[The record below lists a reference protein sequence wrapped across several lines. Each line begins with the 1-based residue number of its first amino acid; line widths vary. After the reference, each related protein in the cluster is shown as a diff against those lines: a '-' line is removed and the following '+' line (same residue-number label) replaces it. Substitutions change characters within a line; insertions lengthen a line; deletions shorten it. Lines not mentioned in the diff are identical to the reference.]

1 MTRKLKKFIPQ
12 TEEEMTVEW
21 LTECFRESG
30 IANNA
35 NVISF
40 SSKEPESGE
49 GFSGLTLRVDLE
61 WDNFEEGIPKTVL
74 VKFPSTDSKN
84 RALLERDG
92 AYDRE
97 FDFYERFSDRFPVK
111 VPKLFYSVRDPISD
125 IESRRKL
132 NKRIEL
138 LPNGAA
144 KFLGGNARKFIRPS
158 SRRYALITEFIEGA
172 RTTTTENLAP
182 EKDLCEILESLAV
195 IHAHW
200 WRHPLL
206 DDDKEGVAWPV
217 VTHTPKLMNGLYR
230 GSRESVIEINPEIFT
245 PDMLRLTDWFSD
257 NVVNAVSFLN
267 EKMTLLR
274 GDTRTDNM
282 LFADGGLVM
291 VDFGSFSSGRPSC
304 DVANLL
310 SSCIEPGSNSF
321 SVYQQLSDFYFES
334 LVSNGVTE
342 YSRAQHEN
350 DMQVCMALQAYLL
363 VLAAAHYEADYGES
377 SLVKIWS
384 ERLTGL
390 IPSTSPLLEQVA
402 FV

>member
-21 LTECFRESG
+21 FTDSFRESG
-30 IANNA
+30 IVGNS

-40 SSKEPESGE
+40 SYKEPESGE

-61 WDNFEEGIPKTVL
+61 WDNFEEGMPETVL

-97 FDFYERFSDRFPVK
+97 FDFYERFSDRFPVR
-111 VPKLFYSVRDPISD
+111 VPKLLFSIRDPISD
-125 IESRRKL
+125 IESRKKL

-158 SRRYALITEFIEGA
+158 SRRYALITEFIENA
-172 RTTTTENLAP
+172 RTTTTENLAS
-182 EKDLCEILESLAV
+182 EKDLLEILESLAV

-206 DDDKEGVAWPV
+206 DDDKEGIAWPA

-230 GSRESVIEINPEIFT
+230 GSRDSVIERNPELFT
-245 PDMLRLTDWFSD
+245 PDMVRLTDWFSD
-257 NVVNAVSFLN
+257 NVVDAIGFLN
-267 EKMTLLR
+267 EKLTLLR

-282 LFADGGLVM
+282 LFTNDGLVM

-321 SVYQQLSDFYFES
+321 TVYQQLSDFYYES
-334 LVSNGVTE
+334 LVANGVTE
-342 YSRAQHEN
+342 YSKVQHEN
-350 DMQVCMALQAYLL
+350 DMQVCLALQAYLL

-377 SLVKIWS
+377 SLVKIWA
-384 ERLTGL
+384 ERLMGL
-390 IPSTSPLLEQVA
+390 VPLTSPLLEEVA
-402 FV
+402 TV

>member
-1 MTRKLKKFIPQ
+1 
-12 TEEEMTVEW
+12 MTVEW
-21 LTECFRESG
+21 LTDSFREAG
-30 IANNA
+30 IVGNS

-40 SSKEPESGE
+40 SYKEPESGE

-61 WDNFEEGIPKTVL
+61 WDNFEEGMPETVL

-97 FDFYERFSDRFPVK
+97 FDFYVRFSDRFPVR
-111 VPKLFYSVRDPISD
+111 VPKLLYSIRDPISD
-125 IESRRKL
+125 IESRKKL

-158 SRRYALITEFIEGA
+158 SRRYALITEFIENA
-172 RTTTTENLAP
+172 RTTTTENLAS
-182 EKDLCEILESLAV
+182 EKDLLEILESLAV

-206 DDDKEGVAWPV
+206 DDDKEGIAWPT

-230 GSRESVIEINPEIFT
+230 GSRDSVIERNPELFT
-245 PDMLRLTDWFSD
+245 PDMVRLTDWFSD
-257 NVVNAVSFLN
+257 NVVDAIGFLN
-267 EKMTLLR
+267 EKLTLLR

-282 LFADGGLVM
+282 LFTNDGLVM

-321 SVYQQLSDFYFES
+321 TVYKQLSDFYYES
-334 LVSNGVTE
+334 LVANGVTE
-342 YSRAQHEN
+342 YSKAQHEN
-350 DMQVCMALQAYLL
+350 DMQVCLALQAYLL

-377 SLVKIWS
+377 SLVKIWA
-384 ERLTGL
+384 ERLMGL
-390 IPSTSPLLEQVA
+390 IPLTSPLLEEVA
-402 FV
+402 TV

>member
-35 NVISF
+35 SVISF

-182 EKDLCEILESLAV
+182 EKDLFEILDSLAI

-230 GSRESVIEINPEIFT
+230 GSRESVIERNPELFN
-245 PDMLRLTDWFSD
+245 PDMVRLTDWFSD

-282 LFADGGLVM
+282 LFTNEGLVM

-310 SSCIEPGSNSF
+310 SSCIEPSLNSF
-321 SVYQQLSDFYFES
+321 TVYQQLSDFYFES

-342 YSRAQHEN
+342 YSKAQHEN
-350 DMQVCMALQAYLL
+350 DMQVCLALQAYLL

-402 FV
+402 VV

>member
-230 GSRESVIEINPEIFT
+230 GSRESVIERNPEIFT

-402 FV
+402 VV

>member
-1 MTRKLKKFIPQ
+1 VTRKLKKFIPQ

-230 GSRESVIEINPEIFT
+230 GSRESVVERNPEIFT

-321 SVYQQLSDFYFES
+321 SVYHQLSDFYFES

-402 FV
+402 VV

>member
-1 MTRKLKKFIPQ
+1 MTRKLKNFIPQ

-230 GSRESVIEINPEIFT
+230 GSRESVIERNPEIFT

>member
-35 NVISF
+35 SVISF
-40 SSKEPESGE
+40 SSKDPESGE

-182 EKDLCEILESLAV
+182 EKDLFEILDSLAI

-230 GSRESVIEINPEIFT
+230 GSRESVIERNPELFN
-245 PDMLRLTDWFSD
+245 PDMVRLTDWFSD

-282 LFADGGLVM
+282 LFTNEGLVM

-310 SSCIEPGSNSF
+310 SSCIEPSPNSF
-321 SVYQQLSDFYFES
+321 TVYQQLSDFYFES

-342 YSRAQHEN
+342 YSKAQHEN
-350 DMQVCMALQAYLL
+350 DMQVCLALQAYLL

-402 FV
+402 VV

>member
-172 RTTTTENLAP
+172 RTTTTENLAT

-230 GSRESVIEINPEIFT
+230 GSRESVIERNPEIFT

>member
-138 LPNGAA
+138 LPNSAA

-230 GSRESVIEINPEIFT
+230 GSRESVIERNPETFT

-402 FV
+402 VV

>member
-1 MTRKLKKFIPQ
+1 
-12 TEEEMTVEW
+12 MTVEW

-182 EKDLCEILESLAV
+182 EKDLFEILDSLAI

-230 GSRESVIEINPEIFT
+230 GSRESVIERNPEIFT

>member
-1 MTRKLKKFIPQ
+1 VTRKLKKFIPQ
-12 TEEEMTVEW
+12 TEEEMTAEW
-21 LTECFRESG
+21 LTESFRESG
-30 IANNA
+30 IGDKSK
-35 NVISF
+35 VISF

-61 WDNFEEGIPKTVL
+61 WDNFQEGMPKTVL
-74 VKFPSTDSKN
+74 VKFPSTDPKN
-84 RALLERDG
+84 RALIERDR

-97 FDFYERFSDRFPVK
+97 FDFYERFSDRFPVR
-111 VPKLFYSVRDPISD
+111 VPKLIYSVRDPISD

-132 NKRIEL
+132 NKRLEL
-138 LPNGAA
+138 LPDGAS

-158 SRRYALITEFIEGA
+158 SRRYALITEFIENA

-182 EKDLCEILESLAV
+182 EKDLLEILKSLAV
-195 IHAHW
+195 VHAHW

-206 DDDKEGVAWPV
+206 NDDKEGIAWPT

-230 GSRESVIEINPEIFT
+230 GSRESVIEKNPELFS
-245 PDMLRLTDWFSD
+245 PDMVRLTDWFSD
-257 NVVNAVSFLN
+257 NVVDAVGFLN

-282 LFADGGLVM
+282 LFSAEGLVM

-310 SSCIEPGSNSF
+310 SSCIEPSPNSF
-321 SVYQQLSDFYFES
+321 NIYQQLSDFYYES
-334 LVSNGVTE
+334 LVSNGVTD
-342 YSRAQHEN
+342 YSKAQHEN
-350 DMQVCMALQAYLL
+350 DMQVCLALQAYLL
-363 VLAAAHYEADYGES
+363 VLAAAHYEADYGEN

-384 ERLTGL
+384 ERLIGL
-390 IPSTSPLLEQVA
+390 IPLTSPLLEQVA
-402 FV
+402 TV

>member
-230 GSRESVIEINPEIFT
+230 GSRESVVERNPEIFT

-402 FV
+402 VV

>member
-1 MTRKLKKFIPQ
+1 
-12 TEEEMTVEW
+12 MTVEW
-21 LTECFRESG
+21 FTDSFRESG
-30 IANNA
+30 IVGNS

-40 SSKEPESGE
+40 SYKEPESGE

-61 WDNFEEGIPKTVL
+61 WDNFEEGMPETVL

-97 FDFYERFSDRFPVK
+97 FDFYERFSDRFPVR
-111 VPKLFYSVRDPISD
+111 VPKLLYSIRDPISD
-125 IESRRKL
+125 IESRKKL

-158 SRRYALITEFIEGA
+158 SRRYALITEFIENA
-172 RTTTTENLAP
+172 RTTTTENLAS
-182 EKDLCEILESLAV
+182 EKDLLEILESLAV

-206 DDDKEGVAWPV
+206 DDDKEGIAWPT

-230 GSRESVIEINPEIFT
+230 GSRDSVIERNPELFT
-245 PDMLRLTDWFSD
+245 PDMVRLTDWFSD
-257 NVVNAVSFLN
+257 NVVDAIGFLN
-267 EKMTLLR
+267 EKLTLLR

-282 LFADGGLVM
+282 LFTNDGLVM

-310 SSCIEPGSNSF
+310 SSCIEPGSNSLT
-321 SVYQQLSDFYFES
+321 VYQQLSGFYYES
-334 LVSNGVTE
+334 LVANGVTE
-342 YSRAQHEN
+342 YSKVQHEN
-350 DMQVCMALQAYLL
+350 DMQVCLALQAYLL

-377 SLVKIWS
+377 SLVKIWA
-384 ERLTGL
+384 ERLMGL
-390 IPSTSPLLEQVA
+390 IPLTSPLLEEVA
-402 FV
+402 TV

>member
-35 NVISF
+35 SVISF

-111 VPKLFYSVRDPISD
+111 VPKLFYSARDPISD

-182 EKDLCEILESLAV
+182 EKDLFEILDSLAI

-230 GSRESVIEINPEIFT
+230 GSRESVIERNPELFN
-245 PDMLRLTDWFSD
+245 PDMVRLTDWFSD

-282 LFADGGLVM
+282 LFTNEGLVM

-310 SSCIEPGSNSF
+310 SSCIEPSPNSF
-321 SVYQQLSDFYFES
+321 TVYQQLSDFYFES

-342 YSRAQHEN
+342 YSKAQHEN
-350 DMQVCMALQAYLL
+350 DMQVCLALQAYLL

-402 FV
+402 VV

>member
-21 LTECFRESG
+21 FTDSFRESG
-30 IANNA
+30 IVGNS

-40 SSKEPESGE
+40 SYKEPESGE

-61 WDNFEEGIPKTVL
+61 WDNFEEGMPETVL

-97 FDFYERFSDRFPVK
+97 FDFYERFSDRFPVR
-111 VPKLFYSVRDPISD
+111 VPKLLYSIRDPISD
-125 IESRRKL
+125 IESRKKL

-158 SRRYALITEFIEGA
+158 SRRYALITEFIENA
-172 RTTTTENLAP
+172 RTTTTENLAS
-182 EKDLCEILESLAV
+182 EKDLLEILESLAV

-206 DDDKEGVAWPV
+206 DDDKEGIAWPT

-230 GSRESVIEINPEIFT
+230 GSRDSVIERNPELFT
-245 PDMLRLTDWFSD
+245 PDMVRLTDWFSD
-257 NVVNAVSFLN
+257 NVVDAIGFLN
-267 EKMTLLR
+267 EKLTLLR

-282 LFADGGLVM
+282 LFTNDGLVM

-310 SSCIEPGSNSF
+310 SSCIEPGSNSLT
-321 SVYQQLSDFYFES
+321 VYQQLSGFYYES
-334 LVSNGVTE
+334 LVANGVTE
-342 YSRAQHEN
+342 YSKSQHEN
-350 DMQVCMALQAYLL
+350 DMQVCLALQAYLL

-377 SLVKIWS
+377 SLVKIWA
-384 ERLTGL
+384 ERLMGL
-390 IPSTSPLLEQVA
+390 IPLTSPLLEEVA
-402 FV
+402 TV

>member
-182 EKDLCEILESLAV
+182 EKDLFEILDSLAI

-206 DDDKEGVAWPV
+206 DNDKEGVAWPV

-230 GSRESVIEINPEIFT
+230 GSRESVIERNPELFN
-245 PDMLRLTDWFSD
+245 PDMVRLTDWFSD

-282 LFADGGLVM
+282 LFTNEGLVM

-310 SSCIEPGSNSF
+310 SSCIEPSPNSF
-321 SVYQQLSDFYFES
+321 TVYQQLSDFYFES

-342 YSRAQHEN
+342 YSKAQHEN
-350 DMQVCMALQAYLL
+350 DMQVCLALQAYLL

-390 IPSTSPLLEQVA
+390 IPLTSPLLEQVA
-402 FV
+402 VV

>member
-172 RTTTTENLAP
+172 RTTTTENLAT

-230 GSRESVIEINPEIFT
+230 GSRESVIERNPELFN
-245 PDMLRLTDWFSD
+245 PDMVRLTDWFSD

-282 LFADGGLVM
+282 LFTNEGLVM

-310 SSCIEPGSNSF
+310 SSCIEPSPNSF
-321 SVYQQLSDFYFES
+321 TVYQQLSDFYFES

-342 YSRAQHEN
+342 YSKAQHEN
-350 DMQVCMALQAYLL
+350 DMQVCLALQAYLL

-402 FV
+402 VV

>member
-35 NVISF
+35 SVISF

-182 EKDLCEILESLAV
+182 EKDLFEILDSLAI

-230 GSRESVIEINPEIFT
+230 GSRESVIERNPELFN
-245 PDMLRLTDWFSD
+245 PDMVRLTDWFSD

-282 LFADGGLVM
+282 LFTNEGLVM

-310 SSCIEPGSNSF
+310 SSCIEPSSNSF
-321 SVYQQLSDFYFES
+321 NIYQHLSDFYYES
-334 LVSNGVTE
+334 LVSNGVTD
-342 YSRAQHEN
+342 YSKAQHEN
-350 DMQVCMALQAYLL
+350 DMQVCLALQAYLL

-377 SLVKIWS
+377 SLVKIWL
-384 ERLTGL
+384 ERLKVL
-390 IPSTSPLLEQVA
+390 IPLTSPLLEQVA
-402 FV
+402 TV

>member
-1 MTRKLKKFIPQ
+1 VTRKLKKFIPQ

-230 GSRESVIEINPEIFT
+230 GSRESVIERNPEIFT

>member
-1 MTRKLKKFIPQ
+1 MFIPQ

-35 NVISF
+35 SVISF

-230 GSRESVIEINPEIFT
+230 GSRESVVERNPEIFT

>member
-1 MTRKLKKFIPQ
+1 VTRKLKKFIPQ

-35 NVISF
+35 SVISL

-182 EKDLCEILESLAV
+182 EKDLFEILDSLAI

-230 GSRESVIEINPEIFT
+230 GSRESVIERNPELFN
-245 PDMLRLTDWFSD
+245 PDMVRLTDWFSD

-282 LFADGGLVM
+282 LFTNEGLVM

-310 SSCIEPGSNSF
+310 SSCIEPSPNSF
-321 SVYQQLSDFYFES
+321 TVYQQLSDFYFES

-342 YSRAQHEN
+342 YSKAQHEN
-350 DMQVCMALQAYLL
+350 DMQVCLALQAYLL

-402 FV
+402 VV

>member
-1 MTRKLKKFIPQ
+1 
-12 TEEEMTVEW
+12 MTVEW

-230 GSRESVIEINPEIFT
+230 GSRESVIERNPEIFT

>member
-1 MTRKLKKFIPQ
+1 VTRKLKKFIPQ

-35 NVISF
+35 SVISF

-182 EKDLCEILESLAV
+182 EKDLFEILDSLAI

-230 GSRESVIEINPEIFT
+230 GSRESVIERNPELFN
-245 PDMLRLTDWFSD
+245 PDMVRLTDWFSD

-282 LFADGGLVM
+282 LFTNEGLVM

-310 SSCIEPGSNSF
+310 SSCIEPSPNSF
-321 SVYQQLSDFYFES
+321 TVYHQLSDFYFES

-342 YSRAQHEN
+342 YSKAQHEN
-350 DMQVCMALQAYLL
+350 DMQVCLALQAYLL

-390 IPSTSPLLEQVA
+390 IPSISPLLEQVA
-402 FV
+402 VV

>member
-1 MTRKLKKFIPQ
+1 
-12 TEEEMTVEW
+12 MTVEW
-21 LTECFRESG
+21 LTDSFREAG
-30 IANNA
+30 IVGNS

-40 SSKEPESGE
+40 SYKEPESGE

-61 WDNFEEGIPKTVL
+61 WDNFEEGMPETVL

-97 FDFYERFSDRFPVK
+97 FDFYERFSDRFPVR
-111 VPKLFYSVRDPISD
+111 VPKLLYSIRDPISD
-125 IESRRKL
+125 IESRKKL

-158 SRRYALITEFIEGA
+158 SRRYALITEFIENA
-172 RTTTTENLAP
+172 RTTTTENLAS
-182 EKDLCEILESLAV
+182 EKDLLEILESLAV

-206 DDDKEGVAWPV
+206 DDDKEGIAWPT

-230 GSRESVIEINPEIFT
+230 GSRDSVIERNPELFT
-245 PDMLRLTDWFSD
+245 PDMVRLTDWFSD
-257 NVVNAVSFLN
+257 NVVDAIGFLN
-267 EKMTLLR
+267 EKLTLLR

-282 LFADGGLVM
+282 LFTNDGLVM

-321 SVYQQLSDFYFES
+321 TVYKQLSDFYYES
-334 LVSNGVTE
+334 LVANGVTE
-342 YSRAQHEN
+342 YSKVQHEN
-350 DMQVCMALQAYLL
+350 DMQVCLALQAYLL

-377 SLVKIWS
+377 SLVKIWA
-384 ERLTGL
+384 ERLMGL
-390 IPSTSPLLEQVA
+390 IPLTSPLLEEVA
-402 FV
+402 TV

>member
-182 EKDLCEILESLAV
+182 EKDLFEILDSLAI

-230 GSRESVIEINPEIFT
+230 GSRESVIERNPELFN
-245 PDMLRLTDWFSD
+245 PDMVRLTDWFSD

-282 LFADGGLVM
+282 LFTNEGLVM

-310 SSCIEPGSNSF
+310 SSCIEPSPNSF
-321 SVYQQLSDFYFES
+321 TVYQQLSDFYFES

-342 YSRAQHEN
+342 YSKAQHEN
-350 DMQVCMALQAYLL
+350 DMQVCLALQAYLL

-402 FV
+402 VV

>member
-35 NVISF
+35 SVISF

-182 EKDLCEILESLAV
+182 EKDLFEILDSLAI

-230 GSRESVIEINPEIFT
+230 GSRESIIERNPELFN
-245 PDMLRLTDWFSD
+245 PDMVRLTDWFSD

-282 LFADGGLVM
+282 LFTNEGLVM

-310 SSCIEPGSNSF
+310 SSCIEPSPNSF
-321 SVYQQLSDFYFES
+321 TVYQQLSDFYFES

-342 YSRAQHEN
+342 YSKAQHEN
-350 DMQVCMALQAYLL
+350 DMQVCLALQAYLL

-402 FV
+402 VV

>member
-30 IANNA
+30 NANNA
-35 NVISF
+35 SVISF

-182 EKDLCEILESLAV
+182 EKDLFEILDSLAI

-230 GSRESVIEINPEIFT
+230 GSRESVIERNPELFN
-245 PDMLRLTDWFSD
+245 PDMVRLTDWFSD

-282 LFADGGLVM
+282 LFTNEGLVM

-310 SSCIEPGSNSF
+310 SSCIEPSPNSF
-321 SVYQQLSDFYFES
+321 TVYQQLSDFYFES

-342 YSRAQHEN
+342 YSKAQHEN
-350 DMQVCMALQAYLL
+350 DMQVCLALQAYLL

-402 FV
+402 VV

>member
-35 NVISF
+35 SVISF

-61 WDNFEEGIPKTVL
+61 WDNFEEGIPKPVL

-111 VPKLFYSVRDPISD
+111 VPKLFYSARDPISD

-182 EKDLCEILESLAV
+182 EKDLFEILDSLAI

-230 GSRESVIEINPEIFT
+230 GSRESVIERNPELFN
-245 PDMLRLTDWFSD
+245 PDMVRLTDWFSD

-282 LFADGGLVM
+282 LFTNEGLVM

-310 SSCIEPGSNSF
+310 SSCIEPSPNSF
-321 SVYQQLSDFYFES
+321 TVYQQLSDFYFES

-342 YSRAQHEN
+342 YSKAQHEN
-350 DMQVCMALQAYLL
+350 DMQVCLALQAYLL

-402 FV
+402 VV

>member
-230 GSRESVIEINPEIFT
+230 GSRESVVERNPEIFT

>member
-35 NVISF
+35 SVISF

-74 VKFPSTDSKN
+74 VKFTSTDSKN

-111 VPKLFYSVRDPISD
+111 VPKLFYSVRDPISY

-182 EKDLCEILESLAV
+182 EKDLFEILDSLAI

-230 GSRESVIEINPEIFT
+230 GSRESVIERNPELFN
-245 PDMLRLTDWFSD
+245 PDMVRLTDWFSD

-282 LFADGGLVM
+282 LFTNEGLVM

-310 SSCIEPGSNSF
+310 SSCIEPSPNSF
-321 SVYQQLSDFYFES
+321 TVYQQLSDFYFES

-342 YSRAQHEN
+342 YSKAQHEN
-350 DMQVCMALQAYLL
+350 DMQVCLALQAYLL

-402 FV
+402 VV

>member
-35 NVISF
+35 SVISF

-182 EKDLCEILESLAV
+182 EKDLFEILDSLAI

-230 GSRESVIEINPEIFT
+230 GSRESVIERNPELFN
-245 PDMLRLTDWFSD
+245 PDMVRLTDWFSD

-282 LFADGGLVM
+282 LFTNEGLVM

-310 SSCIEPGSNSF
+310 SSCIEPSPNSF
-321 SVYQQLSDFYFES
+321 TVYQQLSDLYFES
-334 LVSNGVTE
+334 LVSIGVTE
-342 YSRAQHEN
+342 YSKAQHEN
-350 DMQVCMALQAYLL
+350 EMQVCFALQAYLL

-402 FV
+402 VV

>member
-12 TEEEMTVEW
+12 TEEEMTFEW

-35 NVISF
+35 SVISF

-182 EKDLCEILESLAV
+182 EKDLFEILDSLAI

-230 GSRESVIEINPEIFT
+230 GSRESVIERNPELFN
-245 PDMLRLTDWFSD
+245 PDMVRLTDWFSD

-282 LFADGGLVM
+282 LFTNEGLVM

-310 SSCIEPGSNSF
+310 SSCIEPSPNSF
-321 SVYQQLSDFYFES
+321 TVYQQLSDFYFES

-342 YSRAQHEN
+342 YSKAQHEN
-350 DMQVCMALQAYLL
+350 DMQVCLALQAYLL

-402 FV
+402 VV

>member
-35 NVISF
+35 SVISF

-111 VPKLFYSVRDPISD
+111 VPKLFYSARDPISD

-230 GSRESVIEINPEIFT
+230 GSRESVVERNPEIFT

-390 IPSTSPLLEQVA
+390 IPLTSPLLEQVA
-402 FV
+402 VV

>member
-230 GSRESVIEINPEIFT
+230 GSRESVIERNPEIFT

>member
-35 NVISF
+35 SVISF

-97 FDFYERFSDRFPVK
+97 FDFYERFSYRFPVK

-182 EKDLCEILESLAV
+182 EKDLFEILDSLAI

-230 GSRESVIEINPEIFT
+230 GSRESVIERNPELFN
-245 PDMLRLTDWFSD
+245 PDMVRLTDWFSD

-282 LFADGGLVM
+282 LFTNEGLVM

-310 SSCIEPGSNSF
+310 SSCIEPSPNSF
-321 SVYQQLSDFYFES
+321 TVYQQLSDFYFES

-342 YSRAQHEN
+342 YSKAQHEN
-350 DMQVCMALQAYLL
+350 DMQVCLALQAYLL

-402 FV
+402 VV

>member
-35 NVISF
+35 SVISF

-182 EKDLCEILESLAV
+182 EKDLFEILDSLAI

-230 GSRESVIEINPEIFT
+230 GSRESVIERNPELFN
-245 PDMLRLTDWFSD
+245 PDMVRLTDWFSD

-267 EKMTLLR
+267 EKITLLR

-282 LFADGGLVM
+282 LFTNEGLVM

-310 SSCIEPGSNSF
+310 SSCIEPSPNSF
-321 SVYQQLSDFYFES
+321 TVYQQLSDFYFES

-342 YSRAQHEN
+342 YSKAQHEN
-350 DMQVCMALQAYLL
+350 DMQVCLALQAYLL

-402 FV
+402 VV